1 MQYAT
6 WMQSAQQIFQEAMNA
21 GAPVLFAVVA
31 AISGMLFLL
40 NRIRGLGWT
49 YEGGAVTL
57 YRCYVTSNCVY
68 LHGGRSNC
76 WSAPGDTG
84 V

>member
-40 NRIRGLGWT
+40 NRIRGLG
-49 YEGGAVTL
+49 
-57 YRCYVTSNCVY
+57 
-68 LHGGRSNC
+68 
-76 WSAPGDTG
+76 
-84 V
+84 